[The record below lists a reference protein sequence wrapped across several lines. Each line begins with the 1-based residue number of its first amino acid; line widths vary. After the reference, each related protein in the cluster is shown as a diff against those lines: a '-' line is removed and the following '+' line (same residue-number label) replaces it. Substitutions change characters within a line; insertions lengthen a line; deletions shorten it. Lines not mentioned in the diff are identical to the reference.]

1 MNIFF
6 DESGQFHTANRGASD
21 EKSCV
26 VAVIM
31 NDVSLDRFLEQ
42 FGYCSKK
49 FLRVNGE
56 HLINFLRAN
65 ACKILVIPFDPS
77 TNSATVV
84 EEHKEWVIESIRN
97 GIASHP
103 ISLSQSVSSY
113 IDRLHKLSND
123 EYIKILLQLRLLEKV
138 LRIICANSL
147 EFSQRDL
154 SNFNIIFDLE
164 NSSCKPIIMHFFH
177 YVMFCR
183 SREATII
190 CDRKS
195 WLAHMITD
203 EGYLSTNFFLKNLK
217 FCSWEESIGVRIA
230 DVVANHVFK
239 VLNSRIDCR
248 GLFPQPPYSFFE
260 GMHFNK
266 DWEFIEGRHRG
277 PKLIGNSVR

>member
-6 DESGQFHTANRGASD
+6 DEAGQFHPAGCGDSD
-21 EKSCV
+21 AIACV

-42 FGYCSKK
+42 FGHCSKK

-56 HLINFLRAN
+56 HVINFFRAN
-65 ACKILVIPFDPS
+65 TCKILVIPFDPS
-77 TNSATVV
+77 INSATLIK
-84 EEHKEWVIESIRN
+84 EHKEWFIESIRN
-97 GIASHP
+97 GTVSHP
-103 ISLSQSVSSY
+103 ISLRQSVSSY
-113 IDRLHKLSND
+113 IDRLHKRSND
-123 EYIKILLQLRLLEKV
+123 EYIKVLLQLRLLEYV

-164 NSSCKPIIMHFFH
+164 NSSCKPIIRHFIH
-177 YVMFCR
+177 YVVFCR
-183 SREATII
+183 SREAPII

-195 WLAHMITD
+195 RLAHMITD
-203 EGYLSTNFFLKNLK
+203 EGYLSNNFFLKNLK
-217 FCSWEESIGVRIA
+217 FCSWKESIGVRIA
-230 DVVANHVFK
+230 DVVANHVFR
-239 VLNSRIDCR
+239 VLNSSIDCR
-248 GLFPQPPYSFFE
+248 FLFSQPPYSFFE

-266 DWEFIEGRHRG
+266 DWEFIERRHMG